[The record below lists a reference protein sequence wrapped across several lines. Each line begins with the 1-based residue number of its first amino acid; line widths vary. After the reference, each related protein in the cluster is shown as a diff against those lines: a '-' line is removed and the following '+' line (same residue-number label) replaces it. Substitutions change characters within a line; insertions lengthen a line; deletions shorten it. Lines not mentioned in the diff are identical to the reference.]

1 MLIEYGIK
9 KSMWRKIICLV
20 NTKRCIRKKD
30 TKNAKNKPS
39 PRGLLVDE
47 SKRKLKT

>member
-1 MLIEYGIK
+1 
-9 KSMWRKIICLV
+9 MWRKIVCLV
-20 NTKRCIRKKD
+20 RNTKRCIRKRD
-30 TKNAKNKPS
+30 TKNVKNKPV